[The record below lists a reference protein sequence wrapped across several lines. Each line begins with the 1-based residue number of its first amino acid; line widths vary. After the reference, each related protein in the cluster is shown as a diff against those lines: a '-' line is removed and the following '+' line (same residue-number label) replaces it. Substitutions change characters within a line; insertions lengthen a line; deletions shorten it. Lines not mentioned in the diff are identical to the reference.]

1 MFTTTHCPAI
11 PGHSKALQTQHPH
24 SCSPFPAST
33 LTKGTAVHPRTQART
48 WDSSSFLSL
57 EIHSLSWVNFRLQL
71 SSCSNIF
78 RKCSSPL
85 SSPQF
90 SRANLGIAYHPSR
103 PDSSSLS
110 CHRLPP
116 LPHPAHAD
124 FCTVPQT
131 HSVVSHCSDL
141 TYYLSFSEITSFAPP
156 SLPNELLPLSE
167 G

>member
-1 MFTTTHCPAI
+1 MTACKLNSPDPTLLLSPNQCLPPPTAQPFQDTARPCRPSILTPALCSLHPPSPRVLLSI
-11 PGHSKALQTQHPH
+11 HEHRPEPGTQP
-24 SCSPFPAST
+24 
-33 LTKGTAVHPRTQART
+33 
-48 WDSSSFLSL
+48 SFFLLRFILSR
-57 EIHSLSWVNFRLQL
+57 VNFCLQL
-71 SSCSNIF
+71 SSCSNSF

-90 SRANLGIAYHPSR
+90 SKANLGIAYHPSR

-131 HSVVSHCSDL
+131 HCCF
-141 TYYLSFSEITSFAPP
+141 T
-156 SLPNELLPLSE
+156 LL
-167 G
+167 